1 MITTSLPLPVQSPG
15 SSHSLTV
22 HRFGTPGARPQVYIQ
37 AALHADEIP
46 GMLCAVHLRER
57 LTAIEADGAI
67 RGEIVLVPVANP
79 LGLGQTVLGHAIGR
93 FALGDGG
100 NFNRDFPDLEPGTA
114 DRVRDRL
121 GSDPDANVALVRA
134 AMTEELAAWPAATP
148 VAVLKKTL
156 VGLALGA
163 DLVLDLHCDAEGAMH
178 LYTLPTS
185 GEVFAPLGAWL
196 GSTATLVAEVSGGDP
211 FDEVLSRPWVSLAAR
226 FPHIPLPLA
235 GHSVTVELRGQAD
248 VDHTLARTDAA
259 AIIAFLRNVGTLAG
273 TPPALPE
280 QPGIVARLDQSE
292 TLTAPHAGIVVF
304 RAAAGDMISAGDPV
318 ADIVDPLTG
327 AISTVVAAS
336 SGVLF
341 ARNSTR
347 FATPGKRLGKIAGNG
362 SRRSGKLLGL

>member
-1 MITTSLPLPVQSPG
+1 MITTSLPLPLQSPG
-15 SSHSLTV
+15 ASHSLTV
-22 HRFGTPGARPQVYIQ
+22 HRFGRPGARPQVYIQ

-57 LTAIEADGAI
+57 LAAIETEGAL

-79 LGLGQTVLGHAIGR
+79 FGLGQTVLGHAIGR

-114 DRVRDRL
+114 ERVRDRL
-121 GSDPDANVALVRA
+121 GRDPAQNVALVRA
-134 AMTEELAAWPAATP
+134 AMAEELAAWPAETP

-185 GEVFAPLGAWL
+185 AGVFAPLGAWL
-196 GSTATLVAEVSGGDP
+196 GSKATLVAEVSGGDP
-211 FDEVLSRPWVSLAAR
+211 FDEVFSRPWVSLAAR
-226 FPHIPLPLA
+226 FPDVPLPLA
-235 GHSVTVELRGQAD
+235 AHAVTVELRGQAD
-248 VDHTLARTDAA
+248 VDHALAKADAA
-259 AIIAFLRNVGTLAG
+259 AIIAFLSHAGALAG
-273 TPPALPE
+273 TPPTLPGQE
-280 QPGIVARLDQSE
+280 GTIARLDQSE

-304 RAAAGDMISAGDPV
+304 RCAAGDMIRAGDPV
-318 ADIVDPLTG
+318 VDIVDPLTG
-327 AISTVVAAS
+327 AISTVLATS

-347 FATPGKRLGKIAGNG
+347 FATPGKRLGKIAGDG